1 MTTPAHKTGHT
12 TMVFPPV
19 DMLPIGQLSAGGKL
33 LLCTYQNPTNSLP
46 TPTMV
51 GVGRPFFKLKS
62 DDLTFIR
69 KVCLESYTH
78 VHPLLAEHKTDTYQ
92 DK

>member
-12 TMVFPPV
+12 TMGLHSV
-19 DMLPIGQLSAGGKL
+19 DRLPIGQLSAGTKL

-51 GVGRPFFKLKS
+51 GVGGSFFKLKS
-62 DDLTFIR
+62 ADLTFIR
-69 KVCLESYTH
+69 KVRLKLYPH
-78 VHPLLAEHKTDTYQ
+78 ILPLLMEH
-92 DK
+92 